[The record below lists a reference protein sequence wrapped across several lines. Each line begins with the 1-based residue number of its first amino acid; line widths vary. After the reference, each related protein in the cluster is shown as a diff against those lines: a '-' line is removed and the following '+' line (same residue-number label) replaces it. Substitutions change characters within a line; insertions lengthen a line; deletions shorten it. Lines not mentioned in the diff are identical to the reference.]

1 MNAENFKRFELK
13 PFLIEALSS
22 QGFTLPTEIQERLI
36 PAIRNGKDVIGQ
48 SQTGTGK
55 TLSFLL
61 PIIDQIDQT
70 KTEVQAVIT
79 APTRELA
86 GQLYDEL
93 KKLLDF
99 CPDEELIHAKLLVGG
114 TDRARAIESLK
125 VQPQIVVGTA
135 GRIGDLID
143 DQALKVH
150 TAKMLVVD
158 EADQMLDMGFIAD
171 VDKVASRMAESLQ
184 MMVFSATIPEKL
196 QPFLKKYMTEP
207 RHVQVDAKSPTAT
220 KIEHRLVPLRHREKL
235 NFVVELAKSINPY
248 LAIVFTNTKEQADEV
263 ADAMYEAGLNVERI
277 HGGLQPR
284 QRKQVMKLVKEVKVQ
299 YLVATD
305 LAARGL
311 DVKGVSHI
319 INYGIPKD
327 LDFYIHRVGRTARAG
342 LDGIAFTIYEAQDQE
357 AVEKLIKRG
366 IQFTYYDLKQGTWTK
381 LDRAPL
387 GVPGRRKRVLSKTA
401 TTTKAPQKGTAAK
414 PTGGKAVAKAK
425 KVKPGYK
432 KKARFKQEK
441 ESQRQRRISLKR
453 KSNVHRERKRIC
465 H

>member
-1 MNAENFKRFELK
+1 MKSENFKRFDLK
-13 PFLIEALSS
+13 PFLIEALSH

-36 PAIRNGKDVIGQ
+36 PAIKNGRDVIGQ

-61 PIIDQIDQT
+61 PILDKINSE
-70 KTEVQAVIT
+70 KNEVQAVIT

-86 GQLYDEL
+86 GQLFDEL
-93 KKLLDF
+93 KKILEF
-99 CPDEELIHAKLLVGG
+99 SPEGEEIQAKLLVGG

-125 VQPQIVVGTA
+125 VQPHIIVGTA

-143 DQALKVH
+143 DQALHVY
-150 TAKMLVVD
+150 TATMLVVD

-196 QPFLKKYMTEP
+196 QPFLKKYMTDP
-207 RHVQVDAKSPTAT
+207 RHVQVEPKHVTAT
-220 KIEHRLVPLRHREKL
+220 KIEHRIVPLRHRDKIS
-235 NFVVELAKSINPY
+235 FVVDIAKSINPY

-263 ADAMYEAGLNVERI
+263 ADAMLSAGLNVERL

-284 QRKQVMKLVKEVKVQ
+284 QRKQVMKQVKEVKVQ

-305 LAARGL
+305 LAARGI
-311 DVKGVSHI
+311 DVKGVTHI
-319 INYGIPKD
+319 INFNIPKD

-342 LDGIAFTIYEAQDQE
+342 LDGVAFTIYEDHDQQ
-357 AVEKLIKRG
+357 AIEKLLKRG
-366 IQFTYYDLKQGTWTK
+366 VPFTYYDFKQGNWVQ

-387 GVPGRRKRVLSKTA
+387 GVPGKKKVNRTAVETTSKT
-401 TTTKAPQKGTAAK
+401 KPKEQKR
-414 PTGGKAVAKAK
+414 TGGKAVARAK
-425 KVKPGYK
+425 SVKPGYK
-432 KKARFKQEK
+432 KKARFKKAK
-441 ESQRQRRISLKR
+441 EDQRQRRINK
-453 KSNVHRERKRIC
+453 KK
-465 H
+465 